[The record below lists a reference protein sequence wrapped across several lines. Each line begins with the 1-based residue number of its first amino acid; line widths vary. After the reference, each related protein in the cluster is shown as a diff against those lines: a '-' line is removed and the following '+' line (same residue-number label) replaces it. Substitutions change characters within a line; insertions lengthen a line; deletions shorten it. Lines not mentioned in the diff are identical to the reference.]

1 MDCENVSGGLAMEI
15 FAVIGFYGSVFL
27 VILVL
32 RRAARSDVSRWRE
45 HSR

>member
-1 MDCENVSGGLAMEI
+1 MEI
-15 FAVIGFYGSVFL
+15 VAVIAFYVVVFA

-32 RRAARSDVSRWRE
+32 RRLARSDVSRWRG